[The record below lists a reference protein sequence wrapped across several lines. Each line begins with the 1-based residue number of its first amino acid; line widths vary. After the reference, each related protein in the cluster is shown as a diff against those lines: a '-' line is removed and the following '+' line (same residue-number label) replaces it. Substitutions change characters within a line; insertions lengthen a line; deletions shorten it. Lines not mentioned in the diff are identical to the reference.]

1 MNPALWI
8 AKTGLDAQQ
17 TRMGV
22 ISNNLAN
29 VNTMG
34 YKRGRAAFSDL
45 IYQNL
50 KQGGAQ
56 SSQNTQLPSGLA
68 MGTGVQATATQKIFT
83 QGNIAQTGNTFDLA
97 INGRGFFQ
105 ILRPDGTQA
114 YTRDGG
120 FQVSREGRVV
130 TSTGYDL
137 QPAIVVPP
145 DAQTITVGVDGI
157 VSAQLPGQADPATI
171 GAIQLADF
179 INPAGL
185 EPIGDNQFRES
196 GASGAPQIGTPAL
209 TGLGSLVQGA
219 LETSNVNTVEE
230 MVNMIETQR
239 AYEMNSKAISSA
251 DQMLQTLNQRL

>member
-1 MNPALWI
+1 
-8 AKTGLDAQQ
+8 
-17 TRMGV
+17 MGV

-45 IYQNL
+45 IYQNP
-50 KQGGAQ
+50 KQVGAQ

-114 YTRDGG
+114 YTRDGA
-120 FQVSREGRVV
+120 FSSPEGRVV

-157 VSAQLPGQADPATI
+157 GAQLPGQPTPQPSAQSSWPTSSTPRVSSPSAITSSVKVGPAV
-171 GAIQLADF
+171 
-179 INPAGL
+179 P
-185 EPIGDNQFRES
+185 PR
-196 GASGAPQIGTPAL
+196 
-209 TGLGSLVQGA
+209 
-219 LETSNVNTVEE
+219 
-230 MVNMIETQR
+230 
-239 AYEMNSKAISSA
+239 SA
-251 DQMLQTLNQRL
+251 RRR